1 MKGICPAAATGEAVG
16 DDTETVGTEEV
27 QAAGGTL
34 RPLSSPRSS
43 PVSSLKLTLL
53 RWKFVLIVFRISDY
67 LIVDATSLTIKFFSH
82 HL

>member
-53 RWKFVLIVFRISDY
+53 RWEFVLIVLRISDY
-67 LIVDATSLTIKFFSH
+67 LIVDATCPTIKFFSH
-82 HL
+82 H

>member
-27 QAAGGTL
+27 QAGGGTL

-53 RWKFVLIVFRISDY
+53 RWKFVLIVLRISDY
-67 LIVDATSLTIKFFSH
+67 LIVDGTCPTIKFFSH
-82 HL
+82 H